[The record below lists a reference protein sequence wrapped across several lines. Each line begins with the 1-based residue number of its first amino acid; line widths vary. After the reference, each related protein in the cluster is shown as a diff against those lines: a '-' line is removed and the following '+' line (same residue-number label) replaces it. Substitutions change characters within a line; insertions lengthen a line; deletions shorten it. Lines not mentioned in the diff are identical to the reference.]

1 MQVLLAAL
9 WIIESLD
16 AVNVYVMNWF
26 VMYETPNSMS
36 IGVIS
41 KSTCGWYKDSS
52 TEYRDKVISY
62 WDKLRKKS

>member
-26 VMYETPNSMS
+26 VMYETPNSIS

-41 KSTCGWYKDSS
+41 KLKCGWYKDS
-52 TEYRDKVISY
+52 
-62 WDKLRKKS
+62 